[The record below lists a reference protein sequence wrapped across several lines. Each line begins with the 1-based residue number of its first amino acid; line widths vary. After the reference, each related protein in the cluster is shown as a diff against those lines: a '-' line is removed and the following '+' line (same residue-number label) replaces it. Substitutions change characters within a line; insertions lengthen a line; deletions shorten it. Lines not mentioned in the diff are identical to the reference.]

1 MNGTTPMNL
10 ATAVYVD
17 SSAMVAREIRRTLR
31 SVDSMITALLIPV
44 MILIVFTV
52 IFGGSL
58 ETGGEY
64 INYVVPGVL
73 ILCAG
78 FGSASTSVSV
88 ALDMKSGTIDR
99 FKTLPIYG
107 SSVLVGHVIASV
119 LRNLVSSALVLA
131 VAIALGFRPD
141 ASIAGWLGAIGLLV
155 LFILMMTWIACAVGL
170 VLGPESS
177 NGVSTIMLFLPYL
190 SSGFVLTSTMPGWL
204 EAFSNHQPLT
214 PIIESIRALL
224 MGSPA
229 GNDAWFAIGWC
240 LAIGSIAYL
249 AASYLFRRR
258 TAA

>member
-1 MNGTTPMNL
+1 MNL

-31 SVDSMITALLIPV
+31 SVDGIITALLIPV

-52 IFGGSL
+52 VFGGSL
-58 ETGGEY
+58 ETGGDY
-64 INYVVPGVL
+64 IFYVVPGVL

-88 ALDMKSGTIDR
+88 AMDMKSGTIDR

-119 LRNLVSSALVLA
+119 LRNVVSSALVLV
-131 VAIALGFRPD
+131 VAIGLGFRPH
-141 ASIAGWLGAIGLLV
+141 AGIGGWLGVVGLLV

-170 VLGPESS
+170 VLSPESS
-177 NGVSTIMLFLPYL
+177 NGVSSVMLFLPYL
-190 SSGFVLTSTMPGWL
+190 SSGFVLTSTMPDWL
-204 EAFSNHQPLT
+204 GAFSNHQPLT

-224 MGSPA
+224 MGSPV
-229 GNDAWFAIGWC
+229 GNDAALAVAWSVGIGTV
-240 LAIGSIAYL
+240 AYL
-249 AASYLFRRR
+249 IASYLFRRR